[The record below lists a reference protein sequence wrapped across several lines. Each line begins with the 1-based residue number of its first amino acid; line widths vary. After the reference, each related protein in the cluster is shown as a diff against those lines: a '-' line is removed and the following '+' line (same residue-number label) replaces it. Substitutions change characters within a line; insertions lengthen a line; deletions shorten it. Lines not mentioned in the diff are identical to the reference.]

1 MLSSH
6 LSRDC
11 RQNEDSNEADNKEDL
26 NAGHFSGERDR
37 QRLDSQADLARYLW
51 RVHHVSSSIMQVK
64 MMSHWFTAI
73 NTVIPLAIIRMLR
86 YI

>member
-26 NAGHFSGERDR
+26 NASHFSGEI
-37 QRLDSQADLARYLW
+37 AR
-51 RVHHVSSSIMQVK
+51 H
-64 MMSHWFTAI
+64 
-73 NTVIPLAIIRMLR
+73 
-86 YI
+86 